1 MPVPAKSPVRRYS
14 SMVLQTPADVLDAWA
29 ERQKMT
35 RSILRAGAATLGD
48 RAVKYV
54 LKRDKEEFLKNAH
67 EGKPQRPLNLEELLS
82 VFTS

>member
-1 MPVPAKSPVRRYS
+1 MPVPARRYTS
-14 SMVLQTPADVLDAWA
+14 TVLQTPADVLDAWA
-29 ERQKMT
+29 ERQKMI

-54 LKRDKEEFLKNAH
+54 LKREKEEFLKNAQQQ
-67 EGKPQRPLNLEELLS
+67 KPQRALDLEELLS